1 MPLTLLCIRVPYTA
15 LSRSMGGLLV
25 ADSIYEFIH
34 TRPDT
39 DAPLWP
45 NVVACLAFD
54 TPVLPLSFA
63 GNSAV
68 LMNYFEV
75 SGSPPWRF
83 QKLRYQSS

>member
-1 MPLTLLCIRVPYTA
+1 
-15 LSRSMGGLLV
+15 MGGLLV

-54 TPVLPLSFA
+54 TPVLLLSFA
-63 GNSAV
+63 
-68 LMNYFEV
+68 EIR
-75 SGSPPWRF
+75 RF
-83 QKLRYQSS
+83 